1 MKIKIDNRTHH
12 DTAMLRA
19 LLRRCFAAV
28 GIPNKRRHGA
38 VATLASREIVVE
50 VRRHLSGNPEYTS
63 GRAVLGRSPIRH
75 GRWMKLGLPRVV
87 SYRQLTWLMTHEA
100 LHLVGIEH
108 KDMTR
113 AQMNCTRTPEWALPE
128 PCELVHEREKVA
140 ASKPAPEAKLAH
152 AREKLAQALTRERR
166 ATTFR
171 KKWALKVKIWERK
184 VGAT

>member
-19 LLRRCFAAV
+19 LLRRCFVAV
-28 GIPNKRRHGA
+28 GIPNKRRPGFP
-38 VATLASREIVVE
+38 SRQIVVE
-50 VRRHLSGNPEYTS
+50 VRRHLSDNPEYTS
-63 GRAVLGRSPIRH
+63 GRAVLGSSPIRH

-113 AQMNCTRTPEWALPE
+113 AQMNCTRTPDWALPE
-128 PCELVHEREKVA
+128 PCELVQERDKVA

-152 AREKLAQALTRERR
+152 ARERLAAAVTRERR
-166 ATTFR
+166 AVTWR
-171 KKWALKVKIWERK
+171 KKWERIVKIWDRK